1 VIQKLH
7 IAKLN
12 PNERKKIISKKF
24 GKWLTMSD
32 DNGAIGV
39 VACKEDYPERLAY
52 KFIND
57 CHEKL
62 AQNVEGWPVVQGQ
75 QVQMTSGADLDA

>member
-1 VIQKLH
+1 
-7 IAKLN
+7 
-12 PNERKKIISKKF
+12 
-24 GKWLTMSD
+24 MSD
-32 DNGAIGV
+32 ENGVIGV

-62 AQNVEGWPVVQGQ
+62 AQNVEGWPAVHNQ
-75 QVQMTSGADLDA
+75 QVQMASGTDLDA